1 MNNKHKTF
9 NEREI
14 DILNEISDENTI
26 YEETQCGPQ
35 EEPIITELKVDTKKW
50 KMFKSSKKNK

>member
-50 KMFKSSKKNK
+50 KMFKSSKKK

>member
-14 DILNEISDENTI
+14 DVLNEISDENTI

>member
-14 DILNEISDENTI
+14 DILNELSDENTI

>member
-14 DILNEISDENTI
+14 DILNEIRDENTI

-50 KMFKSSKKNK
+50 KMYKNNKKI